1 MFRKDSIVRE
11 TMLAEL
17 RLDNDLKQKDV
28 ALKLDIEE
36 NNYSKWERNV
46 TDIPLD
52 KFNELANLYD
62 CSLDYL
68 IGLTNSKT
76 KSERKTINLNLLSQ
90 RLLEMR
96 KGKNLTQEKL
106 SNEIGY
112 PQTTYSNYENG
123 SRIPTIFKL
132 MYIAIYYNI
141 SLDYLVGR
149 TDIKKVK

>member
-1 MFRKDSIVRE
+1 MFRKDSTVRE
-11 TMLAEL
+11 TRLAEL

-76 KSERKTINLNLLSQ
+76 KSERKTIDLNLLSQ

-96 KGKNLTQEKL
+96 KEKNLTQVKL

-123 SRIPTIFKL
+123 SRIPTTFKL

-149 TDIKKVK
+149 SDIKKVK

>member
-11 TMLAEL
+11 TRLAEL

-46 TDIPLD
+46 TDITLD

-76 KSERKTINLNLLSQ
+76 KSERKTVNLNLLSQ

-96 KGKNLTQEKL
+96 KERNLTQEKL

-141 SLDYLVGR
+141 SLDFLVGR
-149 TDIKKVK
+149 SDIKKVK

>member
-62 CSLDYL
+62 CILDYL

>member
-96 KGKNLTQEKL
+96 KGKNLTQENL

>member
-11 TMLAEL
+11 TRLAEL

>member
-1 MFRKDSIVRE
+1 MFRRDSTVRE
-11 TMLAEL
+11 TKLAEL

-76 KSERKTINLNLLSQ
+76 KSERKTINLKLLSQ

-96 KGKNLTQEKL
+96 KERNLTQEKL

-149 TDIKKVK
+149 SDIKKVK

>member
-62 CSLDYL
+62 CSIDYL